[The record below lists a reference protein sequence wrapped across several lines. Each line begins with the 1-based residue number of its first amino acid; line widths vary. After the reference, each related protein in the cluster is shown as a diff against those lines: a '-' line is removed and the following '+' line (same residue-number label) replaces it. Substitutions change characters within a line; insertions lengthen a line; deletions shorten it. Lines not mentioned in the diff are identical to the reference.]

1 MFFCKHAL
9 IYAGFGLLSIDTFQ
23 ARHFD
28 FFFFFGIIFSGISIA
43 TFTVCFLTINVAIKC
58 FYILLESDYSD
69 QKAYLFAIG
78 FEELAFKT
86 LLKQS

>member
-1 MFFCKHAL
+1 ML
-9 IYAGFGLLSIDTFQ
+9 GLACYLLTLSKQDILS
-23 ARHFD
+23 

-58 FYILLESDYSD
+58 FYILLESNYSD
-69 QKAYLFAIG
+69 QKTYLFAIG

>member
-1 MFFCKHAL
+1 ML
-9 IYAGFGLLSIDTFQ
+9 GLACYLLTLSKQDILS
-23 ARHFD
+23 
-28 FFFFFGIIFSGISIA
+28 FFFFFCIIFSGISIA

-69 QKAYLFAIG
+69 QKTYLFAIG

>member
-9 IYAGFGLLSIDTFQ
+9 IYAGFGLLSIDTLQ
-23 ARHFD
+23 ARHFV
-28 FFFFFGIIFSGISIA
+28 FFFFRLIFSGISIA

-58 FYILLESDYSD
+58 FYILLESNYSD
-69 QKAYLFAIG
+69 QKTYLFAIG